1 MDDLACSAAVALALV
16 EGMLLDHLDMPHG
29 RGAHSFAAAQ
39 AGDIPLCVIRHF
51 VRVFIDLYIGRFIP
65 DVIHGGQIVRTGVLN
80 PAPIADAIK
89 VGMGLRARANFL
101 FFGDRRSAIFADRL
115 QCAVFGV
122 SMRPRID
129 GRIGRG
135 VIVGFIP
142 FICIGMRA
150 GVPAHGADAVCIEG
164 VYLFGR
170 AFDRGGGN
178 HLFRKD
184 LSAAPGIA
192 RAHGLLNGVARENV
206 GIRALHGPIFFAGDG
221 LGHGFLVLADE
232 LVRLRAGHIA
242 ANHATHSR
250 GGQRKIKV
258 MRRRPGDRLPVSLVI
273 ESLAAIDAHGV
284 EVPLEDAGVVVDI
297 RAGQLYDLVVLRIP
311 DLGAVG
317 MIALDDL
324 ACSAAVALALVEGML
339 LDHLDMPHGRGAHTV
354 AAAQAG
360 DIPLCVIRL
369 FVRVFID
376 LYIGRFLPD
385 VLRGGQIVRT
395 GVLSP
400 AHIADAAIIV
410 GMGIRARAN
419 FLFFRDRRSAIF
431 ADRLQCAGFD
441 VSMRPRIDGR
451 IGRGVIVPIKP
462 FICIGMQAG
471 VPAICAYAV
480 GKRMF
485 VCRGM
490 VELFAHAA
498 LKAALCALLPGR
510 GIGVNY
516 MLPIV
521 KRNELTASILILER
535 LHELVLTGDH
545 FFV

>member
-1 MDDLACSAAVALALV
+1 
-16 EGMLLDHLDMPHG
+16 
-29 RGAHSFAAAQ
+29 
-39 AGDIPLCVIRHF
+39 
-51 VRVFIDLYIGRFIP
+51 
-65 DVIHGGQIVRTGVLN
+65 
-80 PAPIADAIK
+80 
-89 VGMGLRARANFL
+89 
-101 FFGDRRSAIFADRL
+101 
-115 QCAVFGV
+115 
-122 SMRPRID
+122 MRPRID

-170 AFDRGGGN
+170 AFDRRGGN
-178 HLFRKD
+178 HLFRND

-242 ANHATHSR
+242 ANHAIHLR
-250 GGQRKIKV
+250 QGHHKIKV

-311 DLGAVG
+311 DLDAVG

-339 LDHLDMPHGRGAHTV
+339 LDHLDMPHGRGAHIF
-354 AAAQAG
+354 AAAQAA

-376 LYIGRFLPD
+376 LYIGLFLPD
-385 VLRGGQIVRT
+385 VLHGGQIVRT

-400 AHIADAAIIV
+400 AQIADAIKV
-410 GMGIRARAN
+410 GMGTRARAN
-419 FLFFRDRRSAIF
+419 FLFFGDRRSAIF

-451 IGRGVIVPIKP
+451 IGRGVIVPFKP

-471 VPAICAYAV
+471 VPARGADAV
-480 GKRMF
+480 CKRMF
-485 VCRGM
+485 VCRCM

>member
-1 MDDLACSAAVALALV
+1 M
-16 EGMLLDHLDMPHG
+16 
-29 RGAHSFAAAQ
+29 
-39 AGDIPLCVIRHF
+39 
-51 VRVFIDLYIGRFIP
+51 
-65 DVIHGGQIVRTGVLN
+65 
-80 PAPIADAIK
+80 
-89 VGMGLRARANFL
+89 
-101 FFGDRRSAIFADRL
+101 
-115 QCAVFGV
+115 
-122 SMRPRID
+122 
-129 GRIGRG
+129 
-135 VIVGFIP
+135 
-142 FICIGMRA
+142 
-150 GVPAHGADAVCIEG
+150 
-164 VYLFGR
+164 YLFGR

-178 HLFRKD
+178 HLFRND

-250 GGQRKIKV
+250 AAQRKINV

-297 RAGQLYDLVVLRIP
+297 RAGQLYDLVVIRIP
-311 DLGAVG
+311 DLDAVG

-324 ACSAAVALALVEGML
+324 ACSAAEVALALVEGML
-339 LDHLDMPHGRGAHTV
+339 LDYLDMPHGRGAHSF

-360 DIPLCVIRL
+360 DIPLCVIRH

-376 LYIGRFLPD
+376 LYIGLFIPD
-385 VLRGGQIVRT
+385 VIHGGQIVRT

-400 AHIADAAIIV
+400 AQIADAIKV
-410 GMGIRARAN
+410 GMGTRARAN
-419 FLFFRDRRSAIF
+419 FLFFGDRRSAIF
-431 ADRLQCAGFD
+431 ADRLQCAVFG

-471 VPAICAYAV
+471 VPARGAYAV

-485 VCRGM
+485 VCLGM

-510 GIGVNY
+510 GIGVKY